1 MAEKSVIL
9 EGYIHR
15 TQNRVAILVILFLLL
30 VLLSGISATL
40 GSYPIGVVEVY
51 ALILAGPAAVS
62 GAGEVVWSYRLPR
75 IMMGII
81 TGASLGIAGAAMQ
94 GILRNPLASPFTLGI
109 ASAASFGASLAI
121 ILGAGVVAGGSII
134 AANAFIFTLIAAA
147 LVYGLAQYRGI
158 TPETMIMAGIAI
170 MYLFSALTSFLQYI
184 GRAEDVH
191 AVVFWMFGSLGRSTW
206 DTVAISGLVFLVM
219 FPSFMYLA
227 RSFNTLAAGD
237 ETAKS
242 LGVAVEHVRIFG
254 MGGASL
260 LTAAVICFTG
270 TIGFIGLVA
279 PHITRMLIGGDNRFL
294 LPGAA
299 LMGALI
305 LLGADSL
312 GRSLMAPQ
320 ILPVGIMTAF
330 LGVPFFIF
338 LFLRR
343 RRDYW

>member
-1 MAEKSVIL
+1 MIL
-9 EGYIHR
+9 
-15 TQNRVAILVILFLLL
+15 TLLALLL
-30 VLLSGISATL
+30 LLLAGVAATL

-51 ALILAGPAAVS
+51 ATIFAGPV
-62 GAGEVVWSYRLPR
+62 AGTEVGTIVWNYRLPR
-75 IMMGII
+75 ILMGIL
-81 TGASLGIAGAAMQ
+81 TGAALGVAGAAMQ

-121 ILGAGVVAGGSII
+121 ILGAGVAVGGSII

-147 LVYGLAQYRGI
+147 MVYGLARFRGI
-158 TPETMIMAGIAI
+158 SSETMIMAGIAI

-184 GRAEDVH
+184 GTTEDVH

-206 DTVAISGLVFLVM
+206 DTVLIAGIVFLAT
-219 FPSFMYLA
+219 FPLFMYFA

-242 LGVAVEHVRIFG
+242 LGVAVEHVRILG

-294 LPGAA
+294 LPGTA
-299 LMGALI
+299 LMGGLI

-312 GRSLMAPQ
+312 GRTLFAPQ

-330 LGVPFFIF
+330 LGVPFFLF